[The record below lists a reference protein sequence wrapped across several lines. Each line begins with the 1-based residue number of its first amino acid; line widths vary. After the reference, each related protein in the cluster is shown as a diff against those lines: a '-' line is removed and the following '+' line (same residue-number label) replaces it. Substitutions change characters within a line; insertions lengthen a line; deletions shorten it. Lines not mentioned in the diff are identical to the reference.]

1 MAQSGAA
8 LQRQAFRRDHSR
20 KRRARDRRTGI
31 LRLRPPRRTS
41 ESHRTAA
48 FHRTAAYHRTAAFR
62 RPSAFHRTSALSLSY
77 LIDLLQRSRRLFVTL
92 ARVMLPVMVAVE
104 IGQRLGWIDALGRAI
119 APSMSWIGL
128 PPEAGL
134 IWITGVFV
142 GVYGAIGALIGLAPG
157 LDMSTGQFSA
167 LCSMILFA
175 HAIPVEQAIVRRAGG
190 SFVATAALRIGVAL
204 GYGAAVAWTC
214 RLTGLLAEPVTLDWL
229 SRPAPGGEA
238 GGGAILDWIGA
249 TAFSLAVT
257 FAIIVGLL
265 VLLDV
270 FERTGVTRRIT
281 TALAPLLRVSGLDA
295 SAAPVTTV
303 GVLLGLTYGG
313 ALIIEEAQR
322 RQFSARTRFLA
333 LAWLSLSH
341 ALIEDTALLVA
352 LGANVWIVLVGR
364 VLVTLAAIAI
374 LARATSGGDGA
385 GARLPAGAR

>member
-1 MAQSGAA
+1 M
-8 LQRQAFRRDHSR
+8 
-20 KRRARDRRTGI
+20 
-31 LRLRPPRRTS
+31 
-41 ESHRTAA
+41 
-48 FHRTAAYHRTAAFR
+48 
-62 RPSAFHRTSALSLSY
+62 SY
-77 LIDLLQRSRRLFVTL
+77 PIDLLRRSRRLFFAL
-92 ARVMLPVMVAVE
+92 ARVMLPVMIAVE
-104 IGQRLGWIDALGRAI
+104 VGQRLGWVDALGRAI
-119 APSMSWIGL
+119 APAMGWIGL

-157 LDMSTGQFSA
+157 LEMSAGQFSA

-190 SFVATAALRIGVAL
+190 SFLVTAALRIGVAL
-204 GYGAAVAWTC
+204 AYGAAVAWTC
-214 RLTGLLAEPVTLDWL
+214 RLTGLLAGPVAFDWL
-229 SRPAPGGEA
+229 SGSTLAGETS
-238 GGGAILDWIGA
+238 GVGVLGWIEA

-270 FERTGVTRRIT
+270 LERTGITRRIT
-281 TALAPLLRVSGLDA
+281 AALAPLLRVSGLDA

-322 RQFSARTRFLA
+322 QRFSARTRFLA

-341 ALIEDTALLVA
+341 ALIEDTVLLVA
-352 LGANVWIVLVGR
+352 LGANVWVVLVGR
-364 VLVTLAAIAI
+364 VLVTLAAIAV
-374 LARATSGGDGA
+374 LARVLNGGDGA
-385 GARLPAGAR
+385 AARLPAGAG